1 MKSYIW
7 SINIVTVIIKQF
19 KYRKATTTTRN
30 LLKIITLNVYKTKL
44 CFNNEVK
51 AINKTKEVKS
61 LKWYKTKYFT
71 Y

>member
-1 MKSYIW
+1 MTIFKNKLAKKCKILKSYIC

-19 KYRKATTTTRN
+19 KYRKATATTRN

-51 AINKTKEVKS
+51 SN
-61 LKWYKTKYFT
+61 
-71 Y
+71 